1 MMTIEANRSKSLS
14 KDIKSEG
21 SFFIYFALQFILITL
36 SMFMNVKIGAM
47 TLALTLLMTFIV
59 LIRCSS
65 QGYDMSH
72 AKNGMLYIYIIPGIY
87 YIFQITNP
95 NHVQEA
101 WNIAIA
107 QYWVYPFAL
116 ALMVPVAIRSKKG
129 IECLLIVWSIFILAA
144 TAKGYWQKSHGFS
157 QKELYFLYV
166 LGGYKTHII
175 WSGIRY
181 FSFFSDAA
189 NFGVH
194 AAMATTVFLI
204 STFYTS
210 KYWVKIYYLVITLC
224 GLYCMAISGTR
235 AAVVI
240 PIFGAVMYCIL
251 SKSFWKMV
259 LSIITIGV
267 VFSFFYFTNIGSS
280 NQYIRKM
287 RSAFR
292 PTNDASYLVRM
303 DNRERM
309 KELMDWHPMGYGL
322 GLAKGERFKPKEYMP
337 YPPDSWLV
345 GVWIETGTTGLVLYI
360 LIHALLFA
368 WCSWILLFKIRN
380 KQLRGIIAAWL
391 CMDAGFF
398 ISAYVNDVMQ
408 YPNSIVVYT
417 GFALCFAGV
426 YIDESIQENHKS
438 ITTK

>member
-1 MMTIEANRSKSLS
+1 MMTIETNTSKPLT
-14 KDIKSEG
+14 KGIKSEG
-21 SFFIYFALQFILITL
+21 SFFIYFALQFIIITL
-36 SMFMNVKIGAM
+36 WMFMNVKVGVM
-47 TLALTLLMTFIV
+47 TLTLTVLMTFVV
-59 LIRCSS
+59 LMRCSS

-72 AKNGMLYIYIIPGIY
+72 AKNGMFYIYIISGFY
-87 YIFQITNP
+87 YLFQITNP

-101 WNIAIA
+101 WNIIIA
-107 QYWVYPFAL
+107 QYWVYPITL
-116 ALMVPVAIRSKKG
+116 ALMVPVAIRSKRG
-129 IECLLIVWSIFILAA
+129 IECLLIIWSVFILAA

-194 AAMATTVFLI
+194 AAMAATVFLI
-204 STFYTS
+204 SALYTS
-210 KYWVKIYYLVITLC
+210 KYWLKFYYLVIALC

-240 PIFGAVMYCIL
+240 PMCGAVMYCIL
-251 SKSFWKMV
+251 SKSAWKMF
-259 LSIITIGV
+259 LSTIAVITI
-267 VFSFFYFTNIGSS
+267 FSFFYFTNIGQG

-292 PTNDASYLVRM
+292 PTNDASYLVRIE
-303 DNRERM
+303 NRERM

-322 GLAKGERFKPKEYMP
+322 GLAKGERFNPKEYMP

-345 GVWIETGTTGLVLYI
+345 AVWIETGIIGLVFYI

-368 WCSWILLFKIRN
+368 WCSWILLFKIRD
-380 KQLRGIIAAWL
+380 KQLRGLITAWL
-391 CMDAGFF
+391 CMNAGFF
-398 ISAYVNDVMQ
+398 VSAYVNDVMQ
-408 YPNSIVVYT
+408 YPISIVVYT
-417 GFALCFAGV
+417 GFAPCFAGL
-426 YIDESIQENHKS
+426 YIHETIDEKHKS
-438 ITTK
+438 IAT